1 VKILLALTL
10 GFLIS
15 YYPQYAAGDMSSM
28 QTIALPPPQTIGG
41 LALETA
47 LAQRRSVRAYA
58 PSPLSLSEIGQ
69 LAWAA
74 QGITDAAG
82 GLRTS
87 PSAGATFP
95 IEIDLL
101 ITGLQGVPEGVYR
114 YLPREHA
121 LQMRSAGDRRRELE
135 QAAMGQESI
144 RRAPVVMAISGVT
157 ARTARRYG
165 DRAQRY
171 VFMEAGHVAQNVYLQ
186 AGVLGLGTVTIGAF
200 RDEAMA
206 AALGLGAGEQPLYL
220 MPLGRV
226 AVVP

>member
-1 VKILLALTL
+1 MKILFALML
-10 GFLIS
+10 SFLFS
-15 YYPQYAAGDMSSM
+15 YYPQNGHGDMSYK
-28 QTIALPPPQTIGG
+28 QTIALPPPQTVGG
-41 LALETA
+41 LPLETA
-47 LAQRRSVRAYA
+47 LAQRRSLRAYA
-58 PSPLSLSEIGQ
+58 PAPLSLSEIGQ

-74 QGITDAAG
+74 QGITDPERG
-82 GLRTS
+82 FRTS

-101 ITGLQGVPEGVYR
+101 ITGLHGVADGMYR

-121 LQMRSAGDRRRELE
+121 LQPRSAGDRRRELE
-135 QAAMGQESI
+135 QAAMGQESL
-144 RRAPVVMAISGVT
+144 RQAPVVMAISGVT
-157 ARTARRYG
+157 NRTARRYG

-186 AGVLGLGTVTIGAF
+186 ATAIGLGTVVIGAF

-206 AALGLGAGEQPLYL
+206 AALGLAEGEQPLYL

-226 AVVP
+226 AAVP